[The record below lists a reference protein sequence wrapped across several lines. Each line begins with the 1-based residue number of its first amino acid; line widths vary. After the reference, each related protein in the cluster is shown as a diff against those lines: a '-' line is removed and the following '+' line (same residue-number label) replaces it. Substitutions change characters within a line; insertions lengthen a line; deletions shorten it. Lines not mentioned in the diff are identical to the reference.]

1 MCDPVSRND
10 HEWRE
15 AAANYV
21 KAKHALQDAQQ
32 AEQEA
37 KLTLLE
43 LTDVD
48 AKGAGVSVKFI
59 ERRGAVDYKR
69 IINEVAPDIDVEPYR
84 KRSSSVASISISS
97 EQE

>member
-1 MCDPVSRND
+1 METRND
-10 HEWRE
+10 MAWRE
-15 AAANYV
+15 AASAYM

-48 AKGAGVSVKFI
+48 ARGAGVAVKFT
-59 ERRGAVDYKR
+59 ERKGSVDYKKALSD
-69 IINEVAPDIDVEPYR
+69 IAPDVDVEPYR
-84 KRSSSVASISISS
+84 KKSTSVTNITIA
-97 EQE
+97 E